1 MATQSKKINYFARNF
16 ADVRSELVN
25 FIKLYYPEVFSDFND
40 ASVGMM
46 LLELNAAVGD
56 MLSYHTDRMFNETFL
71 DYAQERKNILGIA
84 RTLGLKIP
92 GLRPSITLV
101 DYSVVVP
108 VFGDTWDIRYAPTIR
123 FGSQV
128 LGGGQVFEN
137 LEDIDFSSPYTSG
150 GVPNRLILPNIDD
163 NGTLQ
168 NYTIVKREL
177 VVNGLTKILKKTI
190 STADAVP
197 FLEVY
202 LPDTNVL
209 SVENIINLEGTN
221 YVNNPTIDQFIDP
234 TLRWYEMD
242 SLAEDKV
249 FIEDSSR
256 VSDNEAVKPGKY
268 VHTTRK
274 FIKEFTDNN
283 YCKITFGSGVS
294 TDQEQTQSIVSS
306 GIKIGDFIN
315 TIALGEIPKP
325 NTTMFI
331 RYRVGGGPS
340 SNVGPNIINGVG
352 NINIVVNGPNPQ
364 TNQTVTRSLR
374 VNNPVPAIGGAG
386 VPSVDQ
392 IRQYTKYNFAS
403 QNRAVTIKDYEAILA
418 KIPGKFGSPYRH
430 KITETQNKIAIYTL
444 GLDASGKLT
453 NQSTNTLKENIATW
467 LADYRMINDYV
478 LVGDGRIINLAFEID
493 LFIDKQ
499 VNQSEVI
506 NNVINKVKNYFDIKK
521 WEMGETI
528 YMAQLVES
536 INNVGGVL
544 NVVDIRVYN
553 IVGGQYSLN
562 SVTAQAFIPTAS
574 LTSPIPF
581 NNARQV
587 DLGSDY
593 ALFGSVDSM
602 FEIKYPESD
611 IKVRVKRSSTV
622 TDTVNIP

>member
-16 ADVRSELVN
+16 ADVRTELVN

-56 MLSYHTDRMFNETFL
+56 MLSNHTDRMFNETFL
-71 DYAQERKNILGIA
+71 DYAQERKNVLAIA
-84 RTLGLKIP
+84 RTLGLKVP

-108 VFGDTWDIRYAPTIR
+108 VYGDTWDIRYAPTIR
-123 FGSQV
+123 YGSQV

-137 LEDIDFSSPYTSG
+137 LEDIDFSSPYTVG
-150 GVPNRLILPNIDD
+150 GTPNRLILPNIDD

-177 VVNGLTKILKKTI
+177 VINGLTKIFKKSI
-190 STADAVP
+190 SQSESVP
-197 FLEVY
+197 FFEIF

-209 SVENIINLEGTN
+209 SIESIINLEGTN
-221 YVNNPTIDQFIDP
+221 YSNNPTIDQFIDP
-234 TLRWYEMD
+234 DLRWYEMD

-249 FIEDSSR
+249 FIEDTSR
-256 VSDNEAVKPGKY
+256 TTDNEAVKPGKY

-274 FIKEFTDNN
+274 FVREFTDNN
-283 YCKITFGSGVS
+283 YCKLTFGSGVS
-294 TDQEQTQSIVSS
+294 TDDEQLQNISTT

-315 TIALGEIPKP
+315 TTALGEIIKP
-325 NTTMFI
+325 NTTLFI

-340 SNVGPNIINGVG
+340 SNIGPNAINAIG
-352 NINIVVNGPNPQ
+352 NVTLNVNGPNTP
-364 TNQTVTRSLR
+364 TNQSVIRSLR
-374 VNNPVPAIGGAG
+374 VNNPIPAIGGAG

-418 KIPGKFGSPYRH
+418 KIPGRYGSPYRH
-430 KITETQNKIAIYTL
+430 KIAEEQNKVIIYTL

-467 LADYRMINDYV
+467 LSDYRMINDYV
-478 LVGDGRIINLAFEID
+478 LVADGKVVNLGFEID

-499 VNQSEVI
+499 INQSELI
-506 NNVINKVKNYFDIKK
+506 NNVITSVKNYFDVKK
-521 WEMGETI
+521 WEMGDNI
-528 YMAQLVES
+528 YIAQLVEN

-544 NVVDIRVYN
+544 NVIDIRAYN
-553 IVGGQYSLN
+553 LIGSPYSLN
-562 SVTAQAFIPTAS
+562 QTSQQFIPTS
-574 LTSPIPF
+574 LLSGVIPF
-581 NNARQV
+581 NNAKQI

-593 ALFGSVDSM
+593 ALFGDIDSM
-602 FEIKYPESD
+602 FEIKFPERD
-611 IKVRVKRSSTV
+611 IKVRIKRSSTV
-622 TDTVNIP
+622 TEG

>member
-1 MATQSKKINYFARNF
+1 MATQTKKINYFARNF
-16 ADVRSELVN
+16 ADVRTELVN

-71 DYAQERKNILGIA
+71 DYAQERKNVLAIA

-108 VFGDTWDIRYAPTIR
+108 VYGDTWDIRYAPTIR
-123 FGSQV
+123 YGSQV

-137 LEDIDFSSPYTSG
+137 LEDIDFSSPYTVG
-150 GVPNRLILPNIDD
+150 GTPNRLILPNIDD

-177 VVNGLTKILKKTI
+177 VINGLTKIFKKTI
-190 STADAVP
+190 SQNESIP
-197 FLEVY
+197 FLEVF

-209 SVENIINLEGTN
+209 SIESVINLEGTN
-221 YVNNPTIDQFIDP
+221 YSNNPTVDQFIDP
-234 TLRWYEMD
+234 NLRWYEMD

-249 FIEDSSR
+249 FVEDTSR

-268 VHTTRK
+268 IHTTRK
-274 FIKEFTDNN
+274 FVKEFTDNN
-283 YCKITFGSGVS
+283 YCKLTFGSGVS
-294 TDQEQTQSIVSS
+294 TDDEQLQNISS
-306 GIKIGDFIN
+306 NGIKLGDFIN
-315 TIALGEIPKP
+315 TIALGEIIKP
-325 NTTMFI
+325 NTTLFI

-340 SNVGPNIINGVG
+340 SNVGPNNINAVG
-352 NINIVVNGPNPQ
+352 NISINVNGPNAA
-364 TNQTVTRSLR
+364 TNQSVTRSLR
-374 VNNPVPAIGGAG
+374 VNNPIPAIGGAG

-418 KIPGKFGSPYRH
+418 KIPGRYGSPYRH
-430 KITETQNKIAIYTL
+430 KITEDQNKIIIYTL
-444 GLDASGKLT
+444 GLDSSGKLT

-467 LADYRMINDYV
+467 LSDYRMINDYV
-478 LVGDGRIINLAFEID
+478 LVADGKVINLGFEID

-499 VNQSEVI
+499 VNQSELI
-506 NNVINKVKNYFDIKK
+506 NNVINSVKNYFDVKK
-521 WEMGETI
+521 WEMGDNI
-528 YMAQLVES
+528 YIAQLIEN

-544 NVVDIRVYN
+544 NVIDLRVFNKVGEGKYSVNEIQQPYLDETTRQIDI
-553 IVGGQYSLN
+553 S
-562 SVTAQAFIPTAS
+562 A
-574 LTSPIPF
+574 
-581 NNARQV
+581 
-587 DLGSDY
+587 DY
-593 ALFGSVDSM
+593 TLFGDPVSM
-602 FEIKYPESD
+602 FEVKFPTLD
-611 IKVRVKRSSTV
+611 IKVRVK
-622 TDTVNIP
+622 N